1 MRLQRSASGWL
12 LVLNLL
18 LPAAVAAQGGPPLR
32 TDDPG
37 TPGPGHWEINTAL
50 TIEKVPGQ
58 TAFEAPLADINYGI
72 GERVQ
77 LKLEAPLEVV
87 DQHGAS
93 AETRLGNPM
102 VGVKWRFLDRVGT
115 GFAVSTYPQLELVG
129 PSRTEAEREADGGE
143 SLLLPIEAV
152 VRTGPVAWNAEVG
165 YRMVADAASA
175 VIYGLVLGH
184 DLTPWLELAAECNGE
199 SDSRLEE
206 ATVVCSLGARESV
219 NEHFTLLGAL
229 GRGIS
234 GPSEERPTMA
244 MYLGL
249 QSSW

>member
-72 GERVQ
+72 GERIQ
-77 LKLEAPLEVV
+77 LKFEAPLELIDGSGTGVEA
-87 DQHGAS
+87 GM
-93 AETRLGNPM
+93 GNPM
-102 VGVKWRFLDRVGT
+102 VGVKWRFRDRVGT
-115 GFAVSTYPQLELVG
+115 RFTLSAYPQLELVS
-129 PSRTEAEREADGGE
+129 PDRAIEEADAGE

-152 VRTGPVAWNAEVG
+152 VRTGTFAWNAEVG
-165 YRMVADAASA
+165 YRLVANAASGI
-175 VIYGLVLGH
+175 IYGLALGH

-199 SDSRLEE
+199 SDSRLEG
-206 ATVVCSLGARESV
+206 AAVVCSLGAREALS
-219 NEHFTLLGAL
+219 EHFTLLGAL
-229 GRGIS
+229 GRGVS

-249 QSSW
+249 QTVW